1 MTENGPTKKSDVASF
16 VELRHFH
23 VIVEFW
29 VILKVTEELLPLAG
43 TEPVPVQPMHVQ
55 MTHPSVT
62 GLVTL
67 QVMYTPLVYMWVPT
81 LGVGQS

>member
-1 MTENGPTKKSDVASF
+1 MAATHVPITENGPTQKSDATSL
-16 VELRHFH
+16 VELCHFH

-43 TEPVPVQPMHVQ
+43 TEPVPVHPVQ
-55 MTHPSVT
+55 IQTTHPSVT

-67 QVMYTPLVYMWVPT
+67 HVTKAPLV
-81 LGVGQS
+81 